1 MSLKTLVRKIN
12 SIPKNIPINHKIYLE
27 ILDTYKINEDEI
39 NFNNIY
45 NNISLDNDNILLH
58 INKLYIDEKIDYSSV
73 THIKLLQGNIK
84 YYDKKNNS
92 MNLKSGSFTI
102 NNCTLSNNNSN
113 ELIYMSLFSKKSY
126 SDIFLL

>member
-27 ILDTYKINEDEI
+27 ILDTYKLNEDEI

-45 NNISLDNDNILLH
+45 DNISLDNDNILLH
-58 INKLYIDEKIDYSSV
+58 INKLYINEKIDYSSV
-73 THIKLLQGNIK
+73 THVKLLQGNMK
-84 YYDKKNNS
+84 YSDTKNNNF
-92 MNLKSGSFTI
+92 NLKSGSFTI
-102 NNCTLSNNNSN
+102 NKCTLSNNNSN
-113 ELIYMSLFSKKSY
+113 ELIYMSLFSKNSF

>member
-27 ILDTYKINEDEI
+27 ILDTYKINEEEI
-39 NFNNIY
+39 NFKNIY

-58 INKLYIDEKIDYSSV
+58 INKLNSNEKIDYSSV
-73 THIKLLQGNIK
+73 THVKLLQGSMK
-84 YYDKKNNS
+84 YSDTKNNNF
-92 MNLKSGSFTI
+92 NLKSGTFTI

-113 ELIYMSLFSKKSY
+113 ELIYMSLFSKKLY